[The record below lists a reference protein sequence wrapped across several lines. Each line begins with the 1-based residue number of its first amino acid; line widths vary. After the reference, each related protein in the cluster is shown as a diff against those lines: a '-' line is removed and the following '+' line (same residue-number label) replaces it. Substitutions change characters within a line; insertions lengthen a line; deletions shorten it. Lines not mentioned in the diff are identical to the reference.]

1 MGDDAITVFVKDFA
15 VNSATDL
22 LRMSVRDIQKS
33 ASSSKPDINEIL
45 EKWCMDSELCLKR
58 VLEPNLKGEQD
69 KNKRKAKELIPLPP
83 EKLSGALVQLP
94 SPEQRPGTINLLTAE
109 KRPTNLPTPEQ
120 RSRNQS
126 QGVKMRANLPTPE
139 QSPGTLGKAPSA
151 PVNLP
156 TMDKSTLETPSVLSY
171 EKIRQGMVKKV
182 NKWIETKTTGDKP
195 LVVIKKEKELKIV
208 TREDINKEVQ

>member
-109 KRPTNLPTPEQ
+109 KRRT
-120 RSRNQS
+120 
-126 QGVKMRANLPTPE
+126 NLPTPE